1 MGGLRKEKR
10 REAET
15 IDGCYQNSFPYIRM
29 YLGESSLCF
38 FSVAAFQALLQLVNG
53 FLNA

>member
-1 MGGLRKEKR
+1 MGGLRREKR

-15 IDGCYQNSFPYIRM
+15 IDGCYQNSSPYIRM
-29 YLGESSLCF
+29 YLGESSLCL